1 MIATVAILGRPNVG
15 KSTLFNRL
23 VGKRLAIVEPE
34 PGVTRDWKEG
44 EASLAGV
51 RFRLLDTP
59 GLEDARP
66 GTIEAGMRGQAERAL
81 AQADVAL
88 LVFDGREGVTP
99 LDRHFA
105 NWLRATGKPVIVIAN
120 KCEGREGGT
129 RALDGYALGLGE
141 PLALSAEHGEGLV
154 ALYEALAPYIEPGG
168 LEPGGDEA
176 FALGELPQDEDGD
189 DEAARGPLRLAIVGR
204 PNVGKSTLV
213 NCLLGEERVL
223 TGPTPGL
230 TRDAIPVDWSHD
242 GRPVRLVDTA
252 GLRRRSQVVE
262 RIERMSVEAT
272 ERAIRLAE
280 VVVLVVDSTVMLERQ
295 DLTIARRVVE
305 EGRALVIAANK
316 WDLIEDGGAALDMLN
331 DRIERSLPQ
340 IKGVPTVTVSA
351 LTGAN
356 KDRLMRAVF
365 RAYEVW
371 NRRVPTGQLNRWLA
385 DLIERHPPP
394 AVRGRAL
401 RLRYMAQTKARPP
414 TFVLFASRPDAL
426 PESYLR
432 YLENGLRRDFD
443 LEGTP
448 IRISLRAGKN
458 PYAPDGG

>member
-44 EASLAGV
+44 EAQLAGV

-59 GLEDARP
+59 GLEDAKA
-66 GTIEAGMRGQAERAL
+66 GTIEASMRVQAERAL
-81 AQADVAL
+81 ALADVAL
-88 LVFDGREGVTP
+88 LVFDGREGITP
-99 LDRHFA
+99 LDSHFA
-105 NWLRATGKPVIVIAN
+105 NWLRTTGKPVIIVAN
-120 KCEGREGGT
+120 KSEGREGLA
-129 RALDGYALGLGE
+129 RAMEGFSLGLGE
-141 PLALSAEHGEGLV
+141 PVAISAEHGEGMA

-168 LEPGGDEA
+168 LDDTTAITGD
-176 FALGELPQDEDGD
+176 FDGLVDDGEEEVPT
-189 DEAARGPLRLAIVGR
+189 GPLRLAIVGR

-223 TGPTPGL
+223 TGPEPGV

-252 GLRRRSQVVE
+252 GLRRRSQVVA

-272 ERAIRLAE
+272 ERAVRLAE

-295 DLTIARRVVE
+295 DLTIARHVVE

-316 WDLIEDGGAALDMLN
+316 WDLIDDPAAALALLN

-371 NRRVPTGQLNRWLA
+371 NKRVPTGELNRWLA
-385 DLIERHPPP
+385 DLTERHPPP

-401 RLRYMAQTKARPP
+401 RLRYMTQTKARPP
-414 TFVLFASRPDAL
+414 TFVLFASRPDSV
-426 PESYLR
+426 PDSYLR
-432 YLENGLRRDFD
+432 YVENGLRRDFGLD
-443 LEGTP
+443 GTP
-448 IRISLRAGKN
+448 IRISLRGSDN
-458 PYAPDGG
+458 PYAPDRN

>member
-44 EASLAGV
+44 EAQLAGV

-59 GLEDARP
+59 GLEDAKA
-66 GTIEAGMRGQAERAL
+66 GTIEASMRVQAERAL
-81 AQADVAL
+81 ALADVAL
-88 LVFDGREGVTP
+88 LVFDGREGITP
-99 LDRHFA
+99 LDSHFA
-105 NWLRATGKPVIVIAN
+105 NWLRTTGKPVIIVAN
-120 KCEGREGGT
+120 KSEGREGLA
-129 RALDGYALGLGE
+129 RAMEGFSLGLGE
-141 PLALSAEHGEGLV
+141 PVAISAEHGEGM
-154 ALYEALAPYIEPGG
+154 APLYEALAPYIEPGG
-168 LEPGGDEA
+168 LDDKTAITEDFDGLVDD
-176 FALGELPQDEDGD
+176 GEEEVPT
-189 DEAARGPLRLAIVGR
+189 GPLRLAIVGR

-223 TGPTPGL
+223 TGPEPGV

-252 GLRRRSQVVE
+252 GLRRRSQVIA

-272 ERAIRLAE
+272 ERAVRLAE

-295 DLTIARRVVE
+295 DLTIARHVVE

-316 WDLIEDGGAALDMLN
+316 WDLIDDPAAALALLN

-371 NRRVPTGQLNRWLA
+371 NKRVPTGELNRWLA
-385 DLIERHPPP
+385 DLTERHPPP

-401 RLRYMAQTKARPP
+401 RLRYMTQTKARPP
-414 TFVLFASRPDAL
+414 TFVLFASRPDSV
-426 PESYLR
+426 PDSYLR
-432 YLENGLRRDFD
+432 YVENGLRRDFGLD
-443 LEGTP
+443 GTP
-448 IRISLRAGKN
+448 IRISLRGSDN
-458 PYAPDGG
+458 PYAPDRN

>member
-44 EASLAGV
+44 EAQLAGV

-59 GLEDARP
+59 GLEDAKA
-66 GTIEAGMRGQAERAL
+66 GTIEASMRVQAERAL
-81 AQADVAL
+81 ALADVAL
-88 LVFDGREGVTP
+88 LVFDGREGITP
-99 LDRHFA
+99 LDSHFA
-105 NWLRATGKPVIVIAN
+105 NWLRTTGKPVIIVAN
-120 KCEGREGGT
+120 KSEGREGLA
-129 RALDGYALGLGE
+129 RAMEGFSLGLGE
-141 PLALSAEHGEGLV
+141 PVAISAEHGEGMA

-168 LEPGGDEA
+168 LDDKTAITGD
-176 FALGELPQDEDGD
+176 FDGLVDDGEEEVPT
-189 DEAARGPLRLAIVGR
+189 GPLRLAIVGR

-223 TGPTPGL
+223 TGPEPGV

-252 GLRRRSQVVE
+252 GLRRRSQVIA

-272 ERAIRLAE
+272 ERAVRLAE

-295 DLTIARRVVE
+295 DLTIARHVVE

-316 WDLIEDGGAALDMLN
+316 WDLIDDPAAALALLN

-356 KDRLMRAVF
+356 KGRLMRAVF

-371 NRRVPTGQLNRWLA
+371 KKRVPTGELNRWLA
-385 DLIERHPPP
+385 DLTERHPPP

-401 RLRYMAQTKARPP
+401 RLRYMTQTKARPP
-414 TFVLFASRPDAL
+414 TFVLFASRPDSV
-426 PESYLR
+426 PDSYLR
-432 YLENGLRRDFD
+432 YVENGLRRDFGLD
-443 LEGTP
+443 GTP
-448 IRISLRAGKN
+448 IRISLRGSDN
-458 PYAPDGG
+458 PYAPDRN

>member
-44 EASLAGV
+44 EAQLAGV

-59 GLEDARP
+59 GLEDAKA
-66 GTIEAGMRGQAERAL
+66 GTIEASMRVQAERAL
-81 AQADVAL
+81 ALADVAL
-88 LVFDGREGVTP
+88 LVLDGREGITP
-99 LDRHFA
+99 LDSHFA
-105 NWLRATGKPVIVIAN
+105 NWLRTTGKPVIIVAN
-120 KCEGREGGT
+120 KSEGREGLA
-129 RALDGYALGLGE
+129 RAMEGFSLGLGE
-141 PLALSAEHGEGLV
+141 PVAISAEHGEGMA

-168 LEPGGDEA
+168 LDDTTAITGD
-176 FALGELPQDEDGD
+176 FDGLVDDGEEEVPT
-189 DEAARGPLRLAIVGR
+189 GPLRLAIVGR

-223 TGPTPGL
+223 TGPEPGV

-252 GLRRRSQVVE
+252 GLRRRSQVVA

-272 ERAIRLAE
+272 ERAVRLAE

-295 DLTIARRVVE
+295 DLTIARHVVE

-316 WDLIEDGGAALDMLN
+316 WDLIDDPAAALALLN

-371 NRRVPTGQLNRWLA
+371 NKRVPTGELNRWLA
-385 DLIERHPPP
+385 DLTERHPPP

-401 RLRYMAQTKARPP
+401 RLRYMTQTKARPP
-414 TFVLFASRPDAL
+414 TFVLFASRPDSV
-426 PESYLR
+426 PDSYLR
-432 YLENGLRRDFD
+432 YVENGLRRDFGLD
-443 LEGTP
+443 GTP
-448 IRISLRAGKN
+448 IRISLRGSDN
-458 PYAPDGG
+458 PYAPDRN

>member
-44 EASLAGV
+44 EAQLAGV

-59 GLEDARP
+59 GLEDAKA
-66 GTIEAGMRGQAERAL
+66 GTIEASMRVQAERAL
-81 AQADVAL
+81 ALADVAL
-88 LVFDGREGVTP
+88 LVFDGREGITP
-99 LDRHFA
+99 LDSHFA
-105 NWLRATGKPVIVIAN
+105 NWLRTTGKPVIIVAN
-120 KCEGREGGT
+120 KSEGREGLA
-129 RALDGYALGLGE
+129 RAMEGFSLGLGE
-141 PLALSAEHGEGLV
+141 PVAISAEHGEGMA

-168 LEPGGDEA
+168 LDDKTAITGD
-176 FALGELPQDEDGD
+176 FDGLVDDGEEEVPT
-189 DEAARGPLRLAIVGR
+189 GPLRLAIVGR

-223 TGPTPGL
+223 TGPEPGV

-252 GLRRRSQVVE
+252 GLRRRSQVIA

-272 ERAIRLAE
+272 ERAVRLAE

-295 DLTIARRVVE
+295 DLTIARHVVE

-316 WDLIEDGGAALDMLN
+316 WDLIDDPAAALALLN

-371 NRRVPTGQLNRWLA
+371 NKRVPTGELNRWLA
-385 DLIERHPPP
+385 DLTERHPPP
-394 AVRGRAL
+394 ALRGRAL
-401 RLRYMAQTKARPP
+401 RLRYMTQTKARPP
-414 TFVLFASRPDAL
+414 TFVLFVSRPDSV
-426 PESYLR
+426 PDSYLR
-432 YLENGLRRDFD
+432 YVENGLRRDFGLD
-443 LEGTP
+443 GTP
-448 IRISLRAGKN
+448 IRISLRGSDN
-458 PYAPDGG
+458 PYAPDRN

>member
-44 EASLAGV
+44 EAQLAGV

-59 GLEDARP
+59 GLEDAKA
-66 GTIEAGMRGQAERAL
+66 GTIEASMRVQAERAL
-81 AQADVAL
+81 ALADVAL
-88 LVFDGREGVTP
+88 LVFDGREGITP
-99 LDRHFA
+99 LDSHFA
-105 NWLRATGKPVIVIAN
+105 NWLRTTGKPVIIVAN
-120 KCEGREGGT
+120 KSEGREGLA
-129 RALDGYALGLGE
+129 RAMEGFSLGLGE
-141 PLALSAEHGEGLV
+141 PVAISAEHGEGMA

-168 LEPGGDEA
+168 LDDKTAITGD
-176 FALGELPQDEDGD
+176 FDGLVDDGEEEVPT
-189 DEAARGPLRLAIVGR
+189 GPLRLAIVGR

-223 TGPTPGL
+223 TGPEPGV
-230 TRDAIPVDWSHD
+230 TRDAIPVDSSHD

-252 GLRRRSQVVE
+252 GLRRRSQVIA

-272 ERAIRLAE
+272 ERAVRLAE

-295 DLTIARRVVE
+295 DLTIARHVVE

-316 WDLIEDGGAALDMLN
+316 WDLIDDPAAALALLN

-371 NRRVPTGQLNRWLA
+371 NKRVPTGELNRWLA
-385 DLIERHPPP
+385 DLTERHPPP
-394 AVRGRAL
+394 AVWGRAL
-401 RLRYMAQTKARPP
+401 RLRYMTQTKARPP
-414 TFVLFASRPDAL
+414 TFVLFASRPDSV
-426 PESYLR
+426 PDSYLR
-432 YLENGLRRDFD
+432 YVENGLRRDFGLD
-443 LEGTP
+443 GTP
-448 IRISLRAGKN
+448 IRISLRGSDN
-458 PYAPDGG
+458 PYAPDRN

>member
-44 EASLAGV
+44 EAHLAGV

-59 GLEDARP
+59 GLEDAKA
-66 GTIEAGMRGQAERAL
+66 GTIEASMRVQAERAL
-81 AQADVAL
+81 ALADVAL
-88 LVFDGREGVTP
+88 LVFDGREGITP
-99 LDRHFA
+99 LDSHFA
-105 NWLRATGKPVIVIAN
+105 NWLRVTGKPVIVVAN
-120 KCEGREGGT
+120 KSEGREGLA
-129 RALDGYALGLGE
+129 RAMEGFSLGLGE
-141 PLALSAEHGEGLV
+141 PVAVSAEHGEGMA
-154 ALYEALAPYIEPGG
+154 ALYEALAPFIEPGG
-168 LEPGGDEA
+168 LDEA
-176 FALGELPQDEDGD
+176 STISGDVEGED
-189 DEAARGPLRLAIVGR
+189 DEEEIPGGPLRLAIVGR

-223 TGPTPGL
+223 TGPQPGV

-252 GLRRRSQVVE
+252 GLRRRSQVIE

-316 WDLIEDGGAALDMLN
+316 WDLIDDPAAALELLN

-356 KDRLMRAVF
+356 KDRLMRAAF

-371 NRRVPTGQLNRWLA
+371 NRRVPTGELNRWLA
-385 DLIERHPPP
+385 DLTERHPPP

-401 RLRYMAQTKARPP
+401 RLRYMTQTKARPP
-414 TFVLFASRPDAL
+414 TFVLFASRPDAV
-426 PESYLR
+426 PDSYLR
-432 YLENGLRRDFD
+432 YVENGLRRDFG

-448 IRISLRAGKN
+448 IRISLRGSDN
-458 PYAPDGG
+458 PFAPDRG